1 MQSVRPTAV
10 IAALLLALPNL
21 ILPSSARAQ
30 AGAGNFPSRPVTII
44 VGQAPGGIMDSVSRL
59 YSAELSPR
67 LKQQVIVENRPGADG
82 LIGARA
88 VANAAPDGY
97 SLHIGT
103 GSGQSRLVM
112 KTGLDL
118 LKDLAPV
125 SVLMSSAYGFF
136 ASNKYKSLEEVVAM
150 AKANP
155 GHQFNFASAGAFN
168 TLAMAM
174 LKAQTGINYVTVTYK
189 GGVPIAQALAV
200 NEVDF
205 TLGATASFL
214 PMMKAGKIR
223 LLFLTRPSTSLPD
236 APDSTR
242 VGLQNFTPGTN
253 IGVWAPAATPV
264 AVLNRLSGEFASA
277 TRPQAMQEKIRA
289 AFATEPVGSTAEEM
303 RRIVEADLRFWSEAA
318 RLAKFTPE

>member
-1 MQSVRPTAV
+1 MKHLLRAVSLACISLAGVAFLASHACAQIPGVYPARPIV
-10 IAALLLALPNL
+10 
-21 ILPSSARAQ
+21 
-30 AGAGNFPSRPVTII
+30 VI
-44 VGQAPGGIMDSVSRL
+44 VGQAPGGIMASVSRL
-59 YSAELSPR
+59 YSVELSPR

-97 SLHIGT
+97 TLHIGT

-118 LKDLAPV
+118 LKDLVPV

-136 ASNKYKSLEEVVAM
+136 SSNKYKTFDDVIAM

-155 GHQFNFASAGAFN
+155 GHEFNFASAGAFN

-174 LKAQTGINYVTVTYK
+174 LKAQTGINYVAVTYK

-205 TLGATASFL
+205 TIGATASFL
-214 PMMKAGKIR
+214 PLMKAGRIR
-223 LLFLTRPSTSLPD
+223 LLFLTRKSASLPD
-236 APDSTR
+236 VPDSSR
-242 VGLQNFTPGTN
+242 LGLQNFTPGTN
-253 IGVWAPAATPV
+253 IGVWAPSATTITV
-264 AVLNRLSGEFASA
+264 VNRLSAEFAA
-277 TRPQAMQEKIRA
+277 VTRLDAMQEKIRS
-289 AFATEPVGSTAEEM
+289 AFDTEPVGSTADEM
-303 RRIVEADLRFWSEAA
+303 RRIVENDLRFWTEAA
-318 RLAKFTPE
+318 RVAKFIPE